1 MIAIA
6 ISSRLGPPL
15 TDAMA
20 SRGVRQVATA
30 DAAWHDPIEYPAVI
44 VTAARNRA
52 AWDAMMPLRES
63 APPASPSAWARL
75 RTLALAV
82 VLLAALAA
90 LVALVGPVMS

>member
-1 MIAIA
+1 MFAPLPDRRPRLDALRDVEIA
-6 ISSRLGPPL
+6 L
-15 TDAMA
+15 D
-20 SRGVRQVATA
+20 
-30 DAAWHDPIEYPAVI
+30 
-44 VTAARNRA
+44 RA

-75 RTLALAV
+75 RTLALAL